1 MSSEGTPHGE
11 REAWLE
17 IVEPSDLDS
26 HMASVGQAEA
36 NAAIVEEMF
45 THLPLS
51 LHSKLLIHGCGT
63 CQMFDYFDPS
73 VFGNVDITFADL
85 SPKMLDVAKRRLAR
99 FNMAPERIVVDDIEC
114 SSLYGMYDASL
125 LVLVLL
131 HVNWKRA
138 IENIIRLGVS
148 FLCVIEQVQQGGFSM
163 TSTPQVLPSMRR
175 FNEAVAPVLVS
186 RDELVDFLGTRGF
199 NLFWSKEREVS
210 GNKSM
215 IGLVFSR

>member
-1 MSSEGTPHGE
+1 
-11 REAWLE
+11 
-17 IVEPSDLDS
+17 
-26 HMASVGQAEA
+26 
-36 NAAIVEEMF
+36 
-45 THLPLS
+45 
-51 LHSKLLIHGCGT
+51 
-63 CQMFDYFDPS
+63 
-73 VFGNVDITFADL
+73 
-85 SPKMLDVAKRRLAR
+85 
-99 FNMAPERIVVDDIEC
+99 
-114 SSLYGMYDASL
+114 
-125 LVLVLL
+125 
-131 HVNWKRA
+131 VNWKRA